1 MIMRRKDWTVAGAT
15 LAVAVT
21 AAVGILC
28 ARGHVRSRNGPGAE
42 VAHESTEKVTVRL
55 LREPIATTAFAA
67 TTLDGRSISSADWRG
82 KVVLVNFWA
91 TWCPPCIQEIPAL
104 QRLARDFAG
113 HEDFSVLMVAVSD
126 SNGKVRAFL
135 GRGADMVLFD
145 PNWEVA
151 NRYGTD
157 KLPETYLVV
166 KGQVVR
172 KFVGMTDWDAASLRQ
187 EIQARLKGSH
197 PSTAALRAPG
207 T

>member
-1 MIMRRKDWTVAGAT
+1 MNSPSDLSAPAPAETAAAAT
-15 LAVAVT
+15 SSGLGMPAKLGLAALAVCALAALFWPRGASTFKEPGGFLYDVT
-21 AAVGILC
+21 G
-28 ARGHVRSRNGPGAE
+28 R
-42 VAHESTEKVTVRL
+42 
-55 LREPIATTAFAA
+55 AA
-67 TTLDGRSISSADWRG
+67 TIGPRLAPVTL
-82 KVVLVNFWA
+82 VHFWA

-172 KFVGMTDWDAASLRQ
+172 KFVGMTDWDSAPLRQ
-187 EIQARLKGSH
+187 EIQARLRGSQ

>member
-1 MIMRRKDWTVAGAT
+1 MNSPSDVSAQAPADPAAPPASSRLGMPAKIGLAA
-15 LAVAVT
+15 LAVCALT
-21 AAVGILC
+21 ALFWPHGKATFKE
-28 ARGHVRSRNGPGAE
+28 PGG
-42 VAHESTEKVTVRL
+42 L
-55 LREPIATTAFAA
+55 FDATGRAA
-67 TTLDGRSISSADWRG
+67 TIGPHLAPVTL
-82 KVVLVNFWA
+82 VHFWA
-91 TWCPPCIQEIPAL
+91 TWCPPCIQEVPAL

-151 NRYGTD
+151 NRYGTN

-172 KFVGMTDWDAASLRQ
+172 KFVGMTDWDSAALRQ
-187 EIQARLKGSH
+187 EIGAKLKGAQ
-197 PSTAALRAPG
+197 TAALRAPG